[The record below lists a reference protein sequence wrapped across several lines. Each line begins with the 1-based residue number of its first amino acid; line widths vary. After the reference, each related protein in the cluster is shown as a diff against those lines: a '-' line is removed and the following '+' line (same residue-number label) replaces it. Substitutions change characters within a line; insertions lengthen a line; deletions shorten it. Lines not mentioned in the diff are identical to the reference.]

1 MDWKDISIRKYNE
14 IVKVLD
20 DDIDDLDKNLQLLSI
35 VRDMD
40 IDEVESLPLL
50 ELGKMMKDIQF
61 INNQPKHNGKIP
73 DNIIIKNKKYSV
85 VKNVKKITVSQ
96 YMDYQNYLKMGG
108 RVEQLLSVVLIPYGK
123 KYGEYDFDD
132 VIDDIYNHLDITTA
146 LNISFFFRRR
156 LLKSTKVIL
165 MFLAGELWMRMIRER
180 NKTRKQEME
189 KMMEELREVIHL
201 VTSGGL

>member
-61 INNQPKHNGKIP
+61 INNQPKHNGKI
-73 DNIIIKNKKYSV
+73 KTS
-85 VKNVKKITVSQ
+85 S
-96 YMDYQNYLKMGG
+96 DY
-108 RVEQLLSVVLIPYGK
+108 
-123 KYGEYDFDD
+123 F
-132 VIDDIYNHLDITTA
+132 
-146 LNISFFFRRR
+146 SFFNCRFP
-156 LLKSTKVIL
+156 
-165 MFLAGELWMRMIRER
+165 LW
-180 NKTRKQEME
+180 
-189 KMMEELREVIHL
+189 H
-201 VTSGGL
+201 